1 MRDAGHFTRL
11 SKHLYR
17 FEGICNVYVVVGD
30 GPEPQVVLIDF
41 GGGDVLDYLPELGVT
56 QPGDILMTHHHRDQ
70 AQGLPRAAAEG
81 WRIWVPRQEQ
91 ELFTEVDRLWQE
103 RNVIYSY
110 NPRQDRFSL
119 LYSVPITGVLD
130 DYHRYNM
137 AGQTFTAVPTPGHT
151 PGSLSYLAEIDGQR
165 VVFSGD
171 LIAAPGK
178 LWSLAA
184 TQWTYNGAEGIAA
197 TILSVLDLKERG
209 VDLLLPSH
217 GAPMDAP
224 PAAID
229 LLVERLWELLQYRQ
243 DNRRLFQ
250 WRENPFVEVTPHLLF
265 NQTSVA
271 NSYVLLS
278 ESGKALFLDFGFD
291 FFVGYAAGTDR
302 AGRRPWLYNLPV
314 LKERYGV
321 HSVDV
326 AIPTHFHD
334 DHVAGLNLL
343 RQVEGT
349 QVWAAETFADVLEQ
363 PTSYDLTCLW
373 FDPIP
378 VDRRLPLEQPIC
390 WEEYELTLYHLPG
403 HTYYAVAVSFEVD
416 GKRVLAAGDQYQGS
430 DGLKWNYV
438 YHNRFNV
445 DDYRISAALYARLSP
460 EIILTGHWGALRMP
474 PDYFQKLEESG
485 VLLERLHRELLP
497 EEVIN
502 VGVEEFA
509 ARIRPYQLSLKS
521 GETGQLTVEIRNP
534 ADHVTDAEVT
544 LVGPERWQIS
554 PALARV
560 PLPALG
566 AAQVHF
572 QITPPADARLRR
584 ARVAADISLNGRR
597 IGQQAE
603 ALIHVENGYRG

>member
-1 MRDAGHFTRL
+1 MPDAGHFTRL
-11 SKHLYR
+11 SDHLYR
-17 FEGICNVYVVVGD
+17 FEGICHVYVVLGD
-30 GPEPQVVLIDF
+30 GPDPQVVLIDF
-41 GGGDVLDYLPELGVT
+41 GGGDVLDYLPALGVT

-103 RNVIYSY
+103 RHIIYSY

-130 DYHRYNM
+130 DYHRYSM
-137 AGQTFTAVPTPGHT
+137 AGHTFTAVPTPGHT
-151 PGSLSYLAEIDGQR
+151 PGSLSYLAELDGQR
-165 VVFSGD
+165 VLFSGD

-197 TILSVLDLKERG
+197 TILSVLDVKERD
-209 VDLLLPSH
+209 VDRLLPSH
-217 GAPMDAP
+217 GAPLDDP

-229 LLVERLWELLQYRQ
+229 LLVARLWELLQYRQ

-250 WRENPFVEVTPHLLF
+250 WREQPFVAVTPHLLF

-291 FFVGYAAGTDR
+291 FFVGHVAGADR
-302 AGRRPWLYNLPV
+302 AGRRPWLYNLPL
-314 LKERYGV
+314 LKKRFGV
-321 HSVDV
+321 QSVDV

-349 QVWAAETFADVLEQ
+349 QVWAAETFADVLER

-373 FDPIP
+373 YDPIP
-378 VDRRLPLEQPIC
+378 VDRRLPLEQPIR

-430 DGLKWNYV
+430 DGLQWNYV
-438 YHNRFNV
+438 YHNRFSV
-445 DDYRISAALYARLSP
+445 DDYRISAALYARLNP
-460 EIILTGHWGALRMP
+460 EIILTGHWGPLRMP

-485 VLLERLHRELLP
+485 ALLERLHRELLP

-509 ARIRPYQLSLKS
+509 ARIHPYQLSLKG

-534 ADHVTDAEVT
+534 ADHVADAEVT

-572 QITPPADARLRR
+572 QLTPPENAWLRR
-584 ARVAADISLNGRR
+584 ARVAAEVSLNGRR
-597 IGQQAE
+597 LGQQAE
-603 ALIHVENGYRG
+603 ALVHVENGERG

>member
-1 MRDAGHFTRL
+1 
-11 SKHLYR
+11 
-17 FEGICNVYVVVGD
+17 
-30 GPEPQVVLIDF
+30 
-41 GGGDVLDYLPELGVT
+41 
-56 QPGDILMTHHHRDQ
+56 
-70 AQGLPRAAAEG
+70 
-81 WRIWVPRQEQ
+81 
-91 ELFTEVDRLWQE
+91 VDRLWQE
-103 RNVIYSY
+103 RDVIYSY

-119 LYSVPITGVLD
+119 LYSVPITGIVD
-130 DYHRYNM
+130 DYAAYNL
-137 AGQTFTAVPTPGHT
+137 AGHTFTAVPAPGHT
-151 PGSLSYLAEIDGQR
+151 PGSVAYLARIDGR
-165 VVFSGD
+165 TVAFTGD

-197 TILSVLDLKERG
+197 TILSTLDLKERG

-217 GAPMDAP
+217 GAPMDDP

-229 LLVERLWELLQYRQ
+229 LLVERLWELLQHRQ

-291 FFVGYAAGTDR
+291 FFVGYVAGTDR
-302 AGRRPWLYNLPV
+302 AGRRPWLYNLPL
-314 LKERYGV
+314 LKERFGV
-321 HSVDV
+321 QSIDV

-334 DHVAGLNLL
+334 DHVAGFNLL
-343 RQVEGT
+343 RDVEGA
-349 QVWAAETFADVLEQ
+349 QIWAAETFADVLEQ

-373 FDPIP
+373 YDPIP

-416 GKRVLAAGDQYQGS
+416 GKRVLAAGDQYQGA

-438 YHNRFNV
+438 YHNRFSV
-445 DDYRISAALYARLSP
+445 DDYRRSAELYARLNP
-460 EIILTGHWGALRMP
+460 DVILTGHWGPLRMP
-474 PDYFQKLEESG
+474 PGYYRQLEAGGEI
-485 VLLERLHRELLP
+485 LERLHRELLP

-509 ARIRPYQLSLKS
+509 ARIRPYQLSLRG
-521 GETGQLTVEIRNP
+521 GETGRLAIEIRNP
-534 ADHVTDAEVT
+534 ADHVTDAEVR
-544 LVGPERWQIS
+544 LVGPERWEIV

-566 AAQVHF
+566 SQEVHF
-572 QITPPADARLRR
+572 QVTPPEDARLRR
-584 ARVAADISLNGRR
+584 VRLAADISLDGRR
-597 IGQQAE
+597 LGQQAE
-603 ALIHVENGYRG
+603 ALVHVENGHRGG